1 MGLSGEKKEGKGERV
16 SVWIK
21 CDRNKMTIGMVGK
34 FDKSSNILCN
44 LSLVIH
50 LIAFP
55 KTSLN
60 KFSI

>member
-1 MGLSGEKKEGKGERV
+1 
-16 SVWIK
+16 
-21 CDRNKMTIGMVGK
+21 MTIGMAEKV
-34 FDKSSNILCN
+34 DKPSNILCN

-50 LIAFP
+50 LIALT